1 MDVLDTEV
9 LGEAGLLRCG
19 GALAVLVVGEGVL
32 GIIALLVGGP
42 EGLLEVKDLA
52 GLQAVEL
59 LLLGELLVESLDGLS
74 QLVLVGAQLELVLE
88 LTVLLLLK
96 GDLVLMFGAQFLE
109 LADVLLLLDQESL

>member
-1 MDVLDTEV
+1 M
-9 LGEAGLLRCG
+9 
-19 GALAVLVVGEGVL
+19 
-32 GIIALLVGGP
+32 
-42 EGLLEVKDLA
+42 
-52 GLQAVEL
+52 
-59 LLLGELLVESLDGLS
+59 S

>member
-1 MDVLDTEV
+1 LNVLDTEV
-9 LGEAGLLRCG
+9 LGEAGLLWSG
-19 GALAVLVVGEGVL
+19 GALAVLMIGEGVL
-32 GIIALLVGGP
+32 GIVALLVGGP

-88 LTVLLLLK
+88 LTVLLLLQ
-96 GDLVLMFGAQFLE
+96 GDLVLVLGA
-109 LADVLLLLDQESL
+109 